1 MGYFSNQPKH
11 VLRRL
16 ARSPTFT
23 AATLLTIAI
32 GIGANTAIFSVING
46 ILLKPLPYT
55 DPDRLVG
62 LWQSAPT
69 LNIKD
74 LSLSPSFY
82 FTFREQNRTFQD
94 IGMWTGGAASVTGL
108 AEPEQVDTLSVTEGT
123 FPILGVH
130 PILGRGFNAQDVVSD
145 GPETVMLTHGYW
157 LRRFGG
163 DASTIGKRILVS
175 GRSKE
180 IIGIMPKGFRFLN
193 QNPDLILPMR
203 FERAKLFLGN
213 FSYNGVARLKPGVT
227 FAQANADVTRMIP
240 IVNRAFPP
248 PPGYNLKMFMDIP
261 IIPNV
266 RPLMRDVVGDIGKVL
281 WVLMGT
287 IGMVLL
293 IACAN
298 VANLLLVRAEGRRQE
313 FAIRAALGADR
324 LQIARE
330 LLFES
335 VFLGVLGGAF
345 GLGLAFGAL
354 RILTRIG
361 PQTLPRLYN
370 ISIDPI
376 VLLFTLAI
384 SLFAG
389 LIFGLIPVFKYVRP
403 YVAAGLHGGG
413 RNASQS
419 RERHRARNT
428 LVVAQVALALVLLIS
443 SGLMVRTF
451 QALKQVNPGFQ
462 NPKELQTLRVVI
474 PEALVKEPER
484 VARMHNDILQ
494 KITEIPGVA
503 AAALASGVPTDGTNS
518 NDPIFAEDRT
528 YSEGEIPP
536 IRRFK
541 VIAPQFFQTMGSP
554 LIAGRDL
561 TWTDIYER
569 RPVVIVSENLAR
581 ELWHDPRAAIGKRIR
596 DSMKGP
602 WREIVGVAGD
612 VPDDGAHQKIPAI
625 VYWPFLRTDD
635 TGGRSTVR
643 RGMLYVIRSSR
654 TGSESFLKQIR
665 ESVWAV
671 NSNLPVA
678 GIRTVEEIYS
688 ASMARTSFTL
698 VMLAIAGGMA
708 LLLGIVGIYGV
719 ISYSVSQRTR
729 EIGIRMALG
738 AEQRELKRM
747 FIRHGLLLA
756 IIGVVCGLTAAV
768 ALSRLMT
775 SLLFEVKPIDPLTY
789 GAVSATLVAAAVAA
803 SYLPARKASAVDPV
817 TALRAE

>member
-1 MGYFSNQPKH
+1 MGYFSNLPKH

-16 ARSPTFT
+16 TRSPTFT
-23 AATLLTIAI
+23 ATTLLTIAI

-62 LWQSAPT
+62 LRESAPT

-82 FTFREQNRTFQD
+82 FTFREQSRTFQD
-94 IGMWTGGAASVTGL
+94 IGMWSGGAASVTGL
-108 AEPEQVDTLSVTEGT
+108 AEPEQVESLSVTEGT

-130 PILGRGFNAQDVVSD
+130 PILGRGLNARDVSPES
-145 GPETVMLTHGYW
+145 PETVLLAHGYW

-163 DASTIGKRILVS
+163 DASAIGRRIVVS

-180 IIGIMPKGFRFLN
+180 IIGVMPQGFRFLN
-193 QNPDLILPMR
+193 QTPELILPLR
-203 FERAKLFLGN
+203 FERAKLVLGN
-213 FSYNGVARLKPGVT
+213 FSYQGIARLKPGVT

-240 IVNRAFPP
+240 MANRAFPP
-248 PPGYNLKMFMDIP
+248 PPGFNLKMFLDVP
-261 IIPNV
+261 IVPNV

-298 VANLLLVRAEGRRQE
+298 VANLLLVRAEGRQQE

-335 VFLGVLGGAF
+335 VFLGVLGGAL

-354 RILTRIG
+354 RVLIKLG
-361 PQTLPRLYN
+361 PQSLPRLYN
-370 ISIDPI
+370 ISIDPV

-389 LIFGLIPVFKYVRP
+389 LLFGLIPVFKYVRP
-403 YVAAGLHGGG
+403 YVAGALHGGG

-443 SGLMVRTF
+443 SGLMIRTF
-451 QALKQVNPGFQ
+451 QALKQVNPGFR
-462 NPKELQTLRVVI
+462 NPKELQTLRIVI
-474 PEALVKEPER
+474 PEGLVKEPER
-484 VARMHNDILQ
+484 VARMHSDILQ
-494 KITEIPGVA
+494 KITEIPGVS
-503 AAALASGVPTDGTNS
+503 AAALASGVPTDGNNS
-518 NDPIFAEDRT
+518 NDPIFAEGRT

-536 IRRFK
+536 LRRFK
-541 VIAPQFFQTMGSP
+541 MIAPQFFQTMGSP

-561 TWTDIYER
+561 TWTDIFER
-569 RPVVIVSENLAR
+569 RMVVIVSDNLAR

-596 DSMKGP
+596 QTTKGP
-602 WREIVGVAGD
+602 WREVVGVAGD
-612 VPDDGAHQKIPAI
+612 VPDDGAHQKAPAI
-625 VYWPFLRTDD
+625 VYWPFLMTEDM
-635 TGGRSTVR
+635 GNPSVR

-654 TGSESFLKQIR
+654 TGSEAFLNQLR

-678 GIRTVEEIYS
+678 GIRTMEEVYS

-738 AEQRELKRM
+738 AERGELQQM
-747 FIRHGLLLA
+747 FVRHGLLLA
-756 IIGVVCGLTAAV
+756 SIGVACGLTAAIG
-768 ALSRLMT
+768 LSRLMT
-775 SLLFEVKPIDPLTY
+775 SLLFEVKPIDPITY
-789 GAVSATLVAAAVAA
+789 GVVSVTLVAAAVAA
-803 SYLPARKASAVDPV
+803 SYLPARKASTVDPV